1 MSFSTHLGRLKKSH
15 RPSKECLEV
24 NDWLGTFSA
33 ATFEHH
39 SESEHGWLDCLR
51 QSGLA
56 VLTFEEFA
64 AQGLENDVGRNT
76 LS

>member
-1 MSFSTHLGRLKKSH
+1 M
-15 RPSKECLEV
+15 

-33 ATFEHH
+33 PTLEHH
-39 SESEHGWLDCLR
+39 CESEHGWLDCLR

-76 LS
+76 LSQ

>member
-1 MSFSTHLGRLKKSH
+1 M
-15 RPSKECLEV
+15 

-39 SESEHGWLDCLR
+39 GKPEHGWLDCLR

-64 AQGLENDVGRNT
+64 AQSLENDVCSDA
-76 LS
+76 LSQ